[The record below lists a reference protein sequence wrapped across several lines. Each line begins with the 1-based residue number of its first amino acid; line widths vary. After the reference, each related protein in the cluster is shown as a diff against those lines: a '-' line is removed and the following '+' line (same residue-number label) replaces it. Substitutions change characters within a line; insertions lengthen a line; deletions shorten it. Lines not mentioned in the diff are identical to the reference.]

1 MGLRERVIELFEYD
15 PDTGVFKNRISRGRA
30 KAGARAGSETGH
42 GYRKIVVDYKKYY
55 EHHLAWLITH
65 GNLPEGEMDHVDGNR
80 SNNAI
85 GNLRL
90 ATRTQNNAN
99 GCWANGQSGLRGV
112 YKDWRR
118 PHKWFAKIQVD
129 GRHIFLGW
137 HSTSG
142 DARAAYCKAASEHF
156 GDYAHHNRANNRA
169 QQLNMEA
176 SKWLP

>member
-30 KAGARAGSETGH
+30 KAEARAGSETGH

-99 GCWANGQSGLRGV
+99 NGCWATGVSGLRGV
-112 YKDWRR
+112 YLDLRR
-118 PHKWFAKIQVD
+118 PHKWFSKIQV
-129 GRHIFLGW
+129 GGQQIYLGEYN
-137 HSTSG
+137 TPEE
-142 DARAAYCKAASEHF
+142 ARAAYLEAAHEYF
-156 GDYAHHNRANNRA
+156 GEFAYHRRGRNHST
-169 QQLNMEA
+169 MEA
-176 SKWLP
+176 I